1 MFDKIFNTLR
11 QDGKTLASQLNDLE
25 KIVNKEVPKEHR
37 HLVPNLGNMKKAI
50 QTKDPNAALD
60 AYNKAKQA
68 LKKVQDIENDQQK

>member
-11 QDGKTLASQLNDLE
+11 QDGKTLASQLEELE
-25 KIVNKEVPKEHR
+25 KLVQKEVPQEHR
-37 HLVPNLGNMKKAI
+37 HLVPNLGKMKKAI

-68 LKKVQDIENDQQK
+68 LKKVQNIEEDQLK